1 MMYLYKLETI
11 LITKKVIK
19 EQFILLLKNLI
30 GYIG

>member
-1 MMYLYKLETI
+1 MMYLYKPETI

-19 EQFILLLKNLI
+19 EQFISLQKNLI